1 MNAYSENRGKLINA
15 MENRSISVLFSG
27 AAPVKVGDESYS
39 YTPERNFYYM
49 TGIDRP
55 NEILLLLKCD
65 NSVTQILFIE
75 RYDDIKAK
83 WVGEAIK
90 PDECTKISAVTD
102 IKYIDEFYSVLGE
115 LIFNK
120 RIENIYLDLENRG
133 FFRSSKAI
141 ELAQELKSAYPY
153 LTIKNSYN
161 IIAEFRRIKSDYE
174 IENIKKAIE
183 ITGKG
188 IKSMLKNAVAGM
200 YEYQLEAYFDFALKA
215 NGVKDFAF
223 KSIVAGGKNATILHY
238 SENNNLI
245 ADNRL
250 VLCDVGAA
258 WNYYSGDITRTF
270 PINGKFTE
278 RQKEIYNIV
287 LDGQRLVI
295 DSIRPGVE
303 FASLN
308 KILIEYYEKRLLEI
322 GLIKDKAQVSDYYY
336 HGVSH
341 MLGLETHDAGRHNEG
356 LLKEG
361 MVLTVEPGLYIAEEG
376 IGIRIEDD
384 VVVTTDG
391 CEIIYKDIPK
401 TVEEIEEFMAGNV
414 NG

>member
-1 MNAYSENRGKLINA
+1 MNVYSDNRKKLINA
-15 MENRSISVLFSG
+15 MENKSIAILYSG
-27 AAPVKVGDESYS
+27 NAPVKIGDEAYS

-49 TGIDRP
+49 TGIDKP
-55 NEILLLLKCD
+55 NEILLVLKCED
-65 NSVTQILFIE
+65 KTEEILFIE
-75 RYDDIKAK
+75 PYDEIKAK
-83 WVGEAIK
+83 WVGEVIK
-90 PDECTKISAVTD
+90 PDECKEISAITD
-102 IKYIDEFYSVLGE
+102 IKYIYEFYDVFGG

-120 RIENIYLDLENRG
+120 GIENIYLDLENRS
-133 FFRSSKAI
+133 FFHKSYAL
-141 ELAQELKSAYPY
+141 ELAEKIKNAYPY
-153 LTIKNSYN
+153 VAVKNLYK
-161 IIAEFRRIKSDYE
+161 IIAEFRRIKANYE

-188 IKSMLKNAVAGM
+188 IKSMLKNSYVGM
-200 YEYQLEAYFDFALKA
+200 YEYELEAYFDFALKI

-223 KSIVAGGKNATILHY
+223 KSIVAGGKNATVLHY
-238 SENNNLI
+238 SDNNNLI
-245 ADNRL
+245 MDNQL

-270 PINGKFTE
+270 PINGKFTD

-287 LDGQRLVI
+287 LKGQELVI
-295 DSIRPGVE
+295 NSIKPGVE
-303 FASLN
+303 FSFLN
-308 KILIEYYEKRLLEI
+308 KILIEYYEEKLLEI
-322 GLIKDKAQVSDYYY
+322 GLINDKSQVSDYYY

-356 LLKEG
+356 LLAEG
-361 MVLTVEPGLYIAEEG
+361 MVLTVEPGLYIAQEG

-384 VVVTTDG
+384 VVVTDKG

-401 TVEEIEEFMAGNV
+401 TVEEIEEFMAGNN